1 MCVSCTS
8 IWISNQSIP
17 VKSIFSSLLNV
28 HIRYPHDFFF
38 FSFVLRVSV
47 GRARSFGAELVTPLF
62 LRLSFFFFFLS
73 PIFLFHGW
81 WFCFSFEFYSF
92 RVIRTKFAALLLS
105 EEVGLI
111 SPFLET
117 RHIRFEA
124 TIASRKR
131 LLLVSLKV
139 GFMEI
144 DQIC

>member
-1 MCVSCTS
+1 MDFQPEYSS
-8 IWISNQSIP
+8 EIHLFIIIKRAHQISP
-17 VKSIFSSLLNV
+17 RLFLLLFCPPRLCRKSEKLRGRTCYPTFSSTFLL
-28 HIRYPHDFFF
+28 
-38 FSFVLRVSV
+38 
-47 GRARSFGAELVTPLF
+47 
-62 LRLSFFFFFLS
+62 FFFFL
-73 PIFLFHGW
+73 L
-81 WFCFSFEFYSF
+81 FSFSTVDDFVSPSSF
-92 RVIRTKFAALLLS
+92 IRFTKFAALLLS

>member
-1 MCVSCTS
+1 MDFQPGYSS
-8 IWISNQSIP
+8 EIHLFIIIKRAHQISP
-17 VKSIFSSLLNV
+17 RLFLLLFCPPRLCRKSEKLRGRTCYPTFSSTFLL
-28 HIRYPHDFFF
+28 
-38 FSFVLRVSV
+38 
-47 GRARSFGAELVTPLF
+47 
-62 LRLSFFFFFLS
+62 FFFFFL
-73 PIFLFHGW
+73 L
-81 WFCFSFEFYSF
+81 FSFSTVDDFVSPSSF
-92 RVIRTKFAALLLS
+92 IRFTKFAALLLS

>member
-62 LRLSFFFFFLS
+62 LRLSFFFFF
-73 PIFLFHGW
+73 FLL
-81 WFCFSFEFYSF
+81 FSFSTVDDFVSPSSF
-92 RVIRTKFAALLLS
+92 IRFTKFAALLLS

>member
-62 LRLSFFFFFLS
+62 LRLSFFFFSFSYFPFPRLMILFLLRV
-73 PIFLFHGW
+73 LFVSRNSHEIRCFVVVGGS
-81 WFCFSFEFYSF
+81 WFN
-92 RVIRTKFAALLLS
+92 
-105 EEVGLI
+105 I
-111 SPFLET
+111 S
-117 RHIRFEA
+117 I
-124 TIASRKR
+124 SRNSSHP
-131 LLLVSLKV
+131 V
-139 GFMEI
+139 
-144 DQIC
+144 

>member
-1 MCVSCTS
+1 MDFQPEYSS
-8 IWISNQSIP
+8 EIHLFIIIKRAHQISP
-17 VKSIFSSLLNV
+17 RLFLLLFCPPRLCRKSEKLRGRTCYPTFSSTFLL
-28 HIRYPHDFFF
+28 
-38 FSFVLRVSV
+38 
-47 GRARSFGAELVTPLF
+47 
-62 LRLSFFFFFLS
+62 FFFFFL
-73 PIFLFHGW
+73 L
-81 WFCFSFEFYSF
+81 FSFSTVDDFVSPSSF
-92 RVIRTKFAALLLS
+92 IRFTKFAALLLS

>member
-8 IWISNQSIP
+8 IWISNQGIP

-62 LRLSFFFFFLS
+62 LRLSFFFFF
-73 PIFLFHGW
+73 FLL
-81 WFCFSFEFYSF
+81 FSFSTVDDFVSPSSF
-92 RVIRTKFAALLLS
+92 IRFTKFAALLLS

>member
-62 LRLSFFFFFLS
+62 LRLSFFFFF
-73 PIFLFHGW
+73 FLL
-81 WFCFSFEFYSF
+81 FSFSTVDDFVSPSSF
-92 RVIRTKFAALLLS
+92 IRFTKFAALLLS

-117 RHIRFEA
+117 RHIRFET

>member
-1 MCVSCTS
+1 MRFLHEYMDFQPEYSS
-8 IWISNQSIP
+8 EIHLFIIIKRAHQISP
-17 VKSIFSSLLNV
+17 RLFLLLFCPPRLCRKSEKLRGRTCYPTFSSTFLL
-28 HIRYPHDFFF
+28 
-38 FSFVLRVSV
+38 
-47 GRARSFGAELVTPLF
+47 
-62 LRLSFFFFFLS
+62 FFFLS
-73 PIFLFHGW
+73 PIFFFHGW

-131 LLLVSLKV
+131 LLLVSLKI